1 MGVKEFKGDRTHV
14 HLVFRGEYMEQVQLS
29 AMWQDIHKS
38 LVVDIR
44 AVWSQRGGARY
55 MAKYLAKSVANRYW
69 ASYKWVFQG
78 WVGWSRSVKRTL
90 GVYPSKSL
98 LQSLARLPDVRQ
110 SGLFQMWD
118 DALKYR
124 LDWLGLSP

>member
-1 MGVKEFKGDRTHV
+1 MGVKEIKRDRTHV
-14 HLVFRGEYMEQVQLS
+14 HICFRGEYMEQVQLS

-38 LVVDIR
+38 PVVDIR
-44 AVWSQRGGARY
+44 AMWSQRGGARY
-55 MAKYLAKSVANRYW
+55 MAKYLTKSMSNRYW

-78 WVGWSRSVKRTL
+78 WVGWSKRVKRAF
-90 GVYPSKSL
+90 GNYPSKRL

-110 SGLFQMWD
+110 SGLFQMWG

-124 LDWLGLSP
+124 LEWLGLSP